1 MPRTRRDDLAELL
14 RLALIGFDTQI
25 VELQATRAQLAAL
38 IDQPFARPDVEAAA
52 PQKRRKLSAAAR
64 AKISAAQKARW
75 AKEGKG
81 KAEKQKPNAAAK
93 TARAKA
99 KPIEPAP
106 ARTKA
111 KKSTAEKDKPT
122 KNNLAKKNL
131 ALQGK
136 EIGEPKTPKPDVD
149 TPAGIV
155 EQMALAGARFRITRG
170 GTLIVG
176 NLGSLPPAV
185 QRMFLDHPNPHL
197 LAAAARRYLVSGTQ
211 SSEK

>member
-1 MPRTRRDDLAELL
+1 MPTTRRDDPAELL
-14 RLALIGFDTQI
+14 RLALIGFDAQI
-25 VELQATRAQLAAL
+25 AELRERRAQLAAL
-38 IDQPFARPDVEAAA
+38 LDQRSAHSAAETAA

-64 AKISAAQKARW
+64 AKISAAQKSRW
-75 AKEGKG
+75 AKERKG
-81 KAEKQKPNAAAK
+81 KAEKQKPHAAAK

-99 KPIEPAP
+99 NPIEPAP

-122 KNNLAKKNL
+122 KNNLVKRNL
-131 ALQGK
+131 ALEGK
-136 EIGEPKTPKPDVD
+136 EIGEPKTPKPDID

-155 EQMALAGARFRITRG
+155 EQMALAGARFRVTRG
-170 GTLIVG
+170 GSLIIG
-176 NLGSLPPAV
+176 NLGSLPPSV

-197 LAAAARRYLVSGTQ
+197 LTAAARRYLVSGTQ